1 MNKDLISF
9 VIPVYNEEERIVSTL
24 EKVLNYFSSNNY
36 FFEILVVDDGSTD
49 RTFEKISDYSEKIKI
64 IAYKPNR
71 GKGAAVR
78 TGMLAAKGKF
88 RVFSD
93 ADLSTPIYEIE
104 KLLKKL
110 TAGADICIGSRAI
123 DPSLIKRHQPFY
135 REFMGK
141 TFNKFVQF
149 LVLKGI
155 EDTQC
160 GFKGFTD
167 KAAEL
172 VFSKSKIDGFSFDVE
187 ILYLAKKAGLKIEQV
202 PVEWY
207 NDRRT
212 KVSPIRDSFNM
223 FVELLK
229 IRKLHSNTDMRKSEV

>member
-1 MNKDLISF
+1 MDKDLLSF

-24 EKVLNYFSSNNY
+24 EKVWNYFTANNY
-36 FFEILVVDDGSTD
+36 NFEIVVVDDGSTD
-49 RTFEKISDYSEKIKI
+49 KTLEKLNHYSDKIKI
-64 IAYKPNR
+64 ISYNPNR

-78 TGMLAAKGKF
+78 TGMLKAKGKF

-104 KLLKKL
+104 KLLDKL
-110 TAGADICIGSRAI
+110 TSGADVCIGSRAL
-123 DPSLIKRHQPFY
+123 DPSLIKEHQPFY

-141 TFNKFVQF
+141 TFNKFVQLIVF
-149 LVLKGI
+149 RGI

-167 KAAEL
+167 KAAEM

-207 NDRRT
+207 NDKRT
-212 KVSPIRDSFNM
+212 KVNPLRDSINM
-223 FVELLK
+223 FIELFK
-229 IRKLHSNTDMRKSEV
+229 IKKLHSNTEFE

>member
-1 MNKDLISF
+1 MDEELISLI
-9 VIPVYNEEERIVSTL
+9 IPVYNEEERIERTL
-24 EKVLNYFSSNNY
+24 DKVWNYFESHKYKS
-36 FFEILVVDDGSTD
+36 EIVVVDDGSKDGTLEKLKK
-49 RTFEKISDYSEKIKI
+49 FENQIRVISYN
-64 IAYKPNR
+64 PNR

-78 TGMLAAKGKF
+78 TGMLSSKGKF
-88 RVFSD
+88 RFFSD

-104 KLLKKL
+104 KLLEKL
-110 TAGADICIGSRAI
+110 KSGADICIGSRAI
-123 DPSLIKRHQPFY
+123 DPSLIKKHQPFY

-141 TFNKFVQF
+141 MFNKFVQ
-149 LVLKGI
+149 LMVLKGI

-167 KAAEL
+167 RAAEL

-187 ILYLAKKAGLKIEQV
+187 VLFLAQKAGLRIEQV

-212 KVSPIRDSFNM
+212 KVNPLKDSVKM
-223 FVELLK
+223 FLELLK
-229 IRKLHSNTDMRKSEV
+229 IKKLHINTFEK